1 MFNRRIAIALILA
14 CLPLTSIAQES
25 VDMGELNSAIETQR
39 QVSEAQRQMIVSQ
52 NLELTEAESSAF
64 WPLYRQYRADVAKL
78 VDRKVSVITR
88 YAKNYESLDDDTAL
102 SLLRESVKVE
112 VDKVKLTQRYISRF
126 NKVIPGT
133 KVTRYMQVE
142 FRLDTIAN
150 LKLQSSIPLVM

>member
-1 MFNRRIAIALILA
+1 
-14 CLPLTSIAQES
+14 
-25 VDMGELNSAIETQR
+25 
-39 QVSEAQRQMIVSQ
+39 MIVSQ